1 MVAVE
6 GKYATGVG
14 MGGGGIGSNSML
26 TTGFYAMGGA
36 GGTITLIQTEV
47 KVLLIINLQTQEQVH
62 MAKVLLVEAMVVQV
76 KAVV

>member
-1 MVAVE
+1 
-6 GKYATGVG
+6 

-26 TTGFYAMGGA
+26 TTGFYAMGGVVVQL
-36 GGTITLIQTEV
+36 TLIQTEV